1 MHILLIEDDERLASY
16 VAKGL
21 KEEGHRVSRCADG
34 RDGLLDAASGTHDLI
49 ILDRMLPGIEGMAI
63 LQTLRTAG
71 ITAPILILSALGDV
85 TERVRGLRSGA
96 DDYIAKPFAIEELLA
111 RVDTLARRP
120 ALATETT
127 RLRLADLEIDLL
139 GHTACRAGTRIDLT
153 GREFRLLETLV
164 RSSGQVM
171 TRSMLLERVWDYS
184 FDPQTNIVDQFM
196 SKLRLKVDKGHRVQL
211 IHTVRG
217 TGYVMRV
224 GG

>member
-21 KEEGHRVSRCADG
+21 KEEGHRVSRHADG
-34 RDGLLDAASGTHDLI
+34 REGLLDGASGAHDLI

-96 DDYIAKPFAIEELLA
+96 DDYVAKPFALEELLA

-127 RLRLADLEIDLL
+127 RLCLADLEVDLL
-139 GHTACRAGTRIDLT
+139 GHTARRAGVRIDLT
-153 GREFRLLETLV
+153 RREFRLLETLLG
-164 RSSGQVM
+164 SSGQVM

-196 SKLRLKVDKGHRVQL
+196 SKLRLKVDRGHAVQL

-217 TGYVMRV
+217 SGYVMRM